1 MGGAFSNFREML
13 IPDPVFTGNDNKRRM
28 IQRKNDE
35 PYNSYEIVVLLIIL
49 VITYYLSKVGLLCF
63 NTVCIT
69 IFKNVHKN
77 KGSESPYKTI
87 CVCQSCGVTHLSNR
101 RSACSRPL
109 GAHARCVL

>member
-13 IPDPVFTGNDNKRRM
+13 IPDPVFTGNENKKLM
-28 IQRKNDE
+28 TQRKNDE

-69 IFKNVHKN
+69 I
-77 KGSESPYKTI
+77 
-87 CVCQSCGVTHLSNR
+87 
-101 RSACSRPL
+101 
-109 GAHARCVL
+109 